1 MDVLISSINYD
12 INSQTCVPSTLI
24 ANVKDV
30 GTRVVQVN
38 VYNGALALSLP
49 QGCVVTASM
58 VVDDTL
64 IYGGDE
70 SVPCAYENNT
80 ISVPLGTTEKPLGNL
95 SGNLKVQIKI
105 VDGNQ
110 TLQFPI
116 AFKVML
122 TGDCADESI
131 TQAQA
136 GYVDTRLIADGAV
149 TETKLDADLSSKI
162 NITVAKSVDDEA
174 EPDATTGGISRHFPG
189 VIGQIVM
196 YEGSIY
202 YLSNILNHGGE
213 TTYDWIQLADA

>member
-1 MDVLISSINYD
+1 M
-12 INSQTCVPSTLI
+12 LI

-30 GTRVVQVN
+30 GTRIVQVN

-70 SVPCAYENNT
+70 SVPCTYENNT
-80 ISVPLGTTEKPLGNL
+80 ISVPLGTTGKPLGNL

-149 TETKLDADLSSKI
+149 TEAKLDTNLSSKI

-174 EPDATTGGISRHFPG
+174 EPGASGISHHFPG

-196 YEGSIY
+196 FEGSIY
-202 YLSNILNHGGE
+202 YLSNISNFGGE
-213 TTYDWIQLADA
+213 TIYNWTQLADA